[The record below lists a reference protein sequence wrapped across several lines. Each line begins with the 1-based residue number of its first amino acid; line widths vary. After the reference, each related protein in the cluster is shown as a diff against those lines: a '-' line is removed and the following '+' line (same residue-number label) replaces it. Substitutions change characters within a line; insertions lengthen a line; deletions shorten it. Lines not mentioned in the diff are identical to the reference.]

1 MGRNYRNIFSIRWG
15 KTVFRPFLFLLM
27 VLWGFNSFSQPP
39 KDFGNY
45 YLLAGPPSGCDTI
58 DLQPIIDAAKPG
70 DTLILKPAVYN
81 GPVVIAPNGIVID
94 GQGKAIID
102 GLGISSVIFIEGD
115 SIQILNCIIQNSG
128 GLHDKVNAGI
138 TIKGNYNRVE
148 NCRIRECLFGLD
160 VHQSQHNEIIHNE
173 ISSITK
179 RSKALKG
186 DAIRF
191 WWAQFNKV
199 IGNYWHDSRD
209 MVVWYSE
216 QNLFQENKGIGNRYG
231 IHFMYAHNNRIQNNL
246 LVNNSVGVFLMY
258 SERTIMSGNYIMD
271 NHRGSGMCLGMKE
284 TSGNQIIDNKFI
296 YSTQGIH
303 IDVSPYVLEQINTIA
318 NNEIAFCRSAFFF
331 KTKQEGN
338 LIKNNYIHN
347 NLSQVSLEATTER
360 FNDWD
365 NNYWDDYQGF
375 DRDGDNIGD
384 IPYRLYSYVEH
395 LWDFNKDVQFFFG
408 APILAVLDFL
418 ERLAPFSQPKF
429 VLEDKHPMYHWVDY
443 MKEDNIKTENAKDLI
458 LEY

>member
-1 MGRNYRNIFSIRWG
+1 MSNREWNNSVLEKVILERNIFRSLFFLWMFF
-15 KTVFRPFLFLLM
+15 VFPV
-27 VLWGFNSFSQPP
+27 VLTAQPP
-39 KDFGNY
+39 NDFGNY
-45 YLLAGPPSGCDTI
+45 YKLTPPWGNVDTI
-58 DLQPIIDAAKPG
+58 DLQPLIDASSVG
-70 DTLILKPAVYN
+70 DTLLLKSAVYLA
-81 GPVVIAPNGIVID
+81 PVVIAKNGLVID
-94 GQGKAIID
+94 GQGHAIID
-102 GLGISSVIFIEGD
+102 GLSLSSVIFIEAD
-115 SIQILNCIIQNSG
+115 SIVIKNCIIQNSG
-128 GLHDKVNAGI
+128 GLHDKVNAGV
-138 TIKGNYNRVE
+138 TLKGNYNIIE
-148 NCRIRECLFGLD
+148 NCRIKECLFGVD
-160 VHQSQHNEIIHNE
+160 VFKSQHNKIVHNE
-173 ISSITK
+173 ISSISK

-191 WWAQFNKV
+191 WWAQYNHV

-209 MVVWYSE
+209 MVVWYSA

-246 LVNNSVGVFLMY
+246 LINNSVGVFLMY

-318 NNEIAFCRSAFFF
+318 NNEIAFCGSAFFF
-331 KTKQEGN
+331 KTKQMGN

-375 DRDGDNIGD
+375 DRNGDNVGD

-395 LWDFNKDVQFFFG
+395 LWDFNKNVQFFFG

-418 ERLAPFSQPKF
+418 ERLAPFSEPKF
-429 VLEDKHPMYHWVDY
+429 VLEDEHPMYHWVDA
-443 MKEDNIKTENAKDLI
+443 MKEEDDNNNK
-458 LEY
+458 